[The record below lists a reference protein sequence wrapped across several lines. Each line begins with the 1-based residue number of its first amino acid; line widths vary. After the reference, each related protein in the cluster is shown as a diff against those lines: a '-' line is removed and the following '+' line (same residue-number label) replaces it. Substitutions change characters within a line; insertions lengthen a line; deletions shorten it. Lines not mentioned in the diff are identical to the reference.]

1 MGTGSRRI
9 NGETGE
15 IIMLCYIYI
24 HIYIYIY
31 IYTYIGR
38 EYRDPPVFSR
48 DSMDSSGKDER
59 ERDTRVSNTHRAL
72 RNGMHA

>member
-24 HIYIYIY
+24 YIHIL
-31 IYTYIGR
+31 
-38 EYRDPPVFSR
+38 V
-48 DSMDSSGKDER
+48 DSTGIPR
-59 ERDTRVSNTHRAL
+59 CPRATR
-72 RNGMHA
+72 

>member
-15 IIMLCYIYI
+15 IIMLCSIYI
-24 HIYIYIY
+24 HIYIHT
-31 IYTYIGR
+31 YTYIGR
-38 EYRDPPVFSR
+38 EYRDPPVILARLDGFQR
-48 DSMDSSGKDER
+48 KIYC
-59 ERDTRVSNTHRAL
+59 AL